1 MYRAVYTIH
10 IETGRRQKTGLDK
23 KGHVLKR
30 EGTFKGLGKEGFYAD
45 HFGTHTRQVQWLRFK
60 KTDDD
65 NSNSEDDGD
74 DDNEGYD
81 KKAADDDYMKKDNN
95 NNRIYVAP
103 TSVSCIDPI
112 FLSSKLS
119 SF

>member
-1 MYRAVYTIH
+1 MPIILAPTH
-10 IETGRRQKTGLDK
+10 GRCNGWDL
-23 KGHVLKR
+23 
-30 EGTFKGLGKEGFYAD
+30 
-45 HFGTHTRQVQWLRFK
+45 K

-65 NSNSEDDGD
+65 NSNSENDGD

-119 SF
+119 SFWFSSEHPQP